1 MRINFWNGIPE
12 PSEKLSKFNTLFRKG
27 KGGRTM
33 KKYVVCGDCGRK
45 LCKAEPGSVV
55 ELVCPK
61 CKKPVVAMV
70 KEDGIVMFDQSI
82 KKAT

>member
-1 MRINFWNGIPE
+1 MERHPRTVREVTQIQYFIQ
-12 PSEKLSKFNTLFRKG
+12 
-27 KGGRTM
+27 KGGREM

-45 LCKAEPGSVV
+45 LCKAEPGSIV

-70 KEDGIVMFDQSI
+70 KEDGIVMLDQNI

>member
-1 MRINFWNGIPE
+1 MERYPRTVREVTQIQHFIQKGERRQDNEKVCSMRRLR
-12 PSEKLSKFNTLFRKG
+12 KKTLQ
-27 KGGRTM
+27 GG
-33 KKYVVCGDCGRK
+33 V
-45 LCKAEPGSVV
+45 
-55 ELVCPK
+55 VCPK

>member
-1 MRINFWNGIPE
+1 
-12 PSEKLSKFNTLFRKG
+12 
-27 KGGRTM
+27 M

-45 LCKAEPGSVV
+45 LCKAESGSVV

-82 KKAT
+82 KKRRKRKSNN

>member
-1 MRINFWNGIPE
+1 
-12 PSEKLSKFNTLFRKG
+12 
-27 KGGRTM
+27 M

>member
-1 MRINFWNGIPE
+1 MVNFWNGVLE
-12 PSEKLSKFNTLFRKG
+12 SSEKLPKFNTLFRKG
-27 KGGRTM
+27 KGGSTM

-61 CKKPVVAMV
+61 CKKHQKSDV
-70 KEDGIVMFDQSI
+70 KEKTKTEYAS
-82 KKAT
+82 

>member
-1 MRINFWNGIPE
+1 
-12 PSEKLSKFNTLFRKG
+12 
-27 KGGRTM
+27 M

-45 LCKAEPGSVV
+45 LCKAEPCSVV

-70 KEDGIVMFDQSI
+70 KEDGIVMLDQSI

>member
-1 MRINFWNGIPE
+1 MERHPRTVREVTQIQHFIQ
-12 PSEKLSKFNTLFRKG
+12 KG
-27 KGGRTM
+27 DREM

-45 LCKAEPGSVV
+45 LCKAEPGSIV

-70 KEDGIVMFDQSI
+70 KEDGIVMLDQNI

>member
-1 MRINFWNGIPE
+1 MYQGILSSREIAWNLYKAKSI
-12 PSEKLSKFNTLFRKG
+12 SR
-27 KGGRTM
+27 RDTM

-70 KEDGIVMFDQSI
+70 KEDGIVMLDQSI

>member
-1 MRINFWNGIPE
+1 
-12 PSEKLSKFNTLFRKG
+12 
-27 KGGRTM
+27 M

-82 KKAT
+82 KSSYYHPKQSDRAKSSLPDKSPHGARD